1 MTRFVPWMLPMLM
14 AAVAA
19 GGYIQVAGQDIFWC
33 GRVEAFPGTT
43 ILAVLS
49 LAQVALYLAAMA
61 RARWERPY
69 RLSQFAVL
77 PFLVVAFLPV
87 LLPHP
92 WTLGLLSAYAAAMAW
107 LERDDRRRNSPDGL
121 KSRDQTNTWSRMAER
136 TRCHPAPERD
146 DRRRNRR
153 RSESRDQTNTWSR
166 MTERT
171 RCHPAPGWQRGGVFA
186 VATLGFLAAIG
197 QIPLTLHGVILPD
210 WMAWA
215 ALAAATALAAWT
227 ATRSARPANPNP
239 AYPNIGQLIP
249 LTLLLFPLLRA
260 RLPDIAY
267 DSLSYKVTIPY
278 QMAEWRTGDAAIV
291 DGYMIGTNLQEMLN
305 ALLRILTGDWRPQLI
320 SSISYILLALIIPR
334 AFPAGQFPPGA
345 RRAAVA
351 FAGVAAFVLTEAGIA
366 QGTAYQE
373 PLLLLFMVAALIRCP
388 LWPGFLGMAAA
399 VKITAVFIAPLI
411 LLYHAVNY
419 RSFWRSPRFLLL
431 GALAGTLALGP
442 QLSRNLTFSGRLLGM
457 SEILAGVTDPPG
469 PHQIMAVGIDRYDV
483 RPRGGVINNAIQSA
497 CNVWLLDALCSV
509 RYKGNF
515 EAGFSVFPASR
526 AALLAVLFGV
536 AACLRRRRP
545 VACLTLGGFAAG
557 YAGLLAIVSEGRYF
571 LPLSLGF
578 PVMLLIDRH
587 AGRVDGTT
595 ALGARPWLLADRC
608 RPAARHLH
616 QRKLD
621 LPPRHRRR
629 RRQPA
634 AHGPTDAGAGLSRLV
649 NGTIQAALRTAWPA
663 TGDPGGDRSHE
674 QPLSRHAADLS
685 RLHPGDDPRLHR
697 RQSRAADQDGRRDPR
712 RRGRASGLCR
722 AGAGIVASGLPAR
735 ASMTTGCMYSAPC
748 GSRRTDP
755 IARKACID
763 PAINR
768 SSDRT
773 PPPVAAPSRDTSP

>member
-1 MTRFVPWMLPMLM
+1 M

-49 LAQVALYLAAMA
+49 LVQVALYFAAMA
-61 RARWERPY
+61 RARWETLY

-77 PFLVVAFLPV
+77 PFLVLAFLPV

-92 WTLGLLSAYAAAMAW
+92 WTLGLLSAYALAIAW
-107 LERDDRRRNSPDGL
+107 L
-121 KSRDQTNTWSRMAER
+121 
-136 TRCHPAPERD
+136 
-146 DRRRNRR
+146 
-153 RSESRDQTNTWSR
+153 
-166 MTERT
+166 
-171 RCHPAPGWQRGGVFA
+171 GWLRGGVFA
-186 VATLGFLAAIG
+186 VATLGLLAAIG
-197 QIPLTLHGVILPD
+197 QIPLTLHGVIIQD

-215 ALAAATALAAWT
+215 ALAVATALAAWST
-227 ATRSARPANPNP
+227 TRSVRPDHPNL
-239 AYPNIGQLIP
+239 GQLVP

-278 QMAEWRTGDAAIV
+278 QMAEWRTGDSAIV

-305 ALLRILTGDWRPQLI
+305 ALLRILTGDWRPQII

-334 AFPAGQFPPGA
+334 AFPAGQSPPGA

-388 LWPGFLGMAAA
+388 LWPAFLGMAAA

-411 LLYHAVNY
+411 VLYHAVNY

-431 GALAGTLALGP
+431 GVLAGTLALGP
-442 QLSRNLTFSGRLLGM
+442 QLIRNLIFSGRLLGM

-483 RPRGGVINNAIQSA
+483 RPRGGVINNAVQSA

-509 RYKGNF
+509 RYKSNF

-545 VACLTLGGFAAG
+545 VACLAFAGLAAG

-578 PVMLLIDRH
+578 PVMLLIDPNLAASMAR
-587 AGRVDGTT
+587 
-595 ALGARPWLLADRC
+595 RPWALAFGCWLIGADLLPGTFTNASWICRRNIAAAVDNPPLMGPQTPVQSFLVSLTDQYKKRC
-608 RPAARHLH
+608 APPG
-616 QRKLD
+616 
-621 LPPRHRRR
+621 LPPVILAETDRMDSPYLGTQRIFHVFTQAMIRGFIAANPA
-629 RRQPA
+629 RQPRMS
-634 AHGPTDAGAGLSRLV
+634 DAILAV
-649 NGTIQAALRTAWPA
+649 V
-663 TGDPGGDRSHE
+663 DE
-674 QPLSRHAADLS
+674 
-685 RLHPGDDPRLHR
+685 HPGYADQMLGS
-697 RQSRAADQDGRRDPR
+697 SRADYRPCFDDDGLHV
-712 RRGRASGLCR
+712 LC
-722 AGAGIVASGLPAR
+722 
-735 ASMTTGCMYSAPC
+735 SMRLAPNGPDC
-748 GSRRTDP
+748 AQSLY
-755 IARKACID
+755 
-763 PAINR
+763 
-768 SSDRT
+768 
-773 PPPVAAPSRDTSP
+773 